1 MAMRSKHRV
10 SRRLRRTASHVYC
23 RLVCGICRGE
33 VHIRGE
39 VVHHTRDNLVVT
51 FAANKLSNKEGFFST
66 SDPFLKIS
74 R

>member
-1 MAMRSKHRV
+1 M
-10 SRRLRRTASHVYC
+10 YC
-23 RLVCGICRGE
+23 RLVCGVCRGE